1 MGLKSF
7 LYKALKVSNDI
18 NAVKKGK
25 VGRRVGRRVYGK
37 ATGKLARKI
46 FK

>member
-1 MGLKSF
+1 MRIKS
-7 LYKALKVSNDI
+7 LIYKALRISNDI

-25 VGRRVGRRVYGK
+25 IGQRVGRRVAGRT
-37 ATGKLARKI
+37 TGKLMRKM